1 MKKYIL
7 FSFLIVAATL
17 LSSLHAQ
24 EGWTL
29 RQCIEY
35 AIEHNIQIRRAEN
48 FAEQERVSL
57 NTAKWSRL
65 PNLNA
70 SASQGWSWGRTTS
83 PVDNT
88 YTNTSSG
95 SSNGSINTNIPV
107 FSGFELPNQKALAEL
122 NLKAA
127 LADLEKAKEDLSINV
142 AHAYLRVLFTQEIY
156 TIREEQI
163 LVSQEQYSRMQQLA
177 EVGKAS
183 PAEVAEAEARVAQDE
198 VSMVE
203 AHNNYQLALLDLSQL
218 LELPTPEGLRL
229 AAPDTDVS
237 VMLTPPEE
245 IYTEALMIKP
255 DIKAAIFRLEGSEKS
270 IRIAQN
276 GFYPQLSFGASL
288 STGFYTVDGKAYENF
303 GDQINNNFNKQ
314 IGFSLS
320 IPLFNRFAT
329 RNRVRTARLQQV
341 DLALQLD
348 NTKKILYKEIQQ
360 AWYNAVAAESTYKTS
375 EVAVAANEE
384 AFRLMGE
391 KFENGKATS
400 LEYNESKL
408 NLTQALSERVQ
419 AKYDF
424 LFATKILAFYKG
436 EPIE

>member
-1 MKKYIL
+1 MKKYIT
-7 FSFLIVAATL
+7 FSILIVAGTL
-17 LSSLHAQ
+17 LTCIHAQ

-48 FAEQERVSL
+48 SAEQDRISL
-57 NTAKWSRL
+57 HTAKWSRL
-65 PNLNA
+65 PNLTA

-95 SSNGSINTNIPV
+95 SSNGSINTNIPL

-122 NLKAA
+122 TLKAA

-142 AHAYLRVLFTQEIY
+142 AHAYLKVLFTQEIY

-163 LVSQEQYSRMQQLA
+163 LVSQEQYNRMQQLA

-198 VSMVE
+198 VSVVE

-245 IYTEALMIKP
+245 IYTEALMFKP
-255 DIKAAIFRLEGSEKS
+255 DIKAAMFRLEGSEKN
-270 IRIAQN
+270 IRIAQS

-303 GDQINNNFNKQ
+303 GDQISNNFNKQ

-348 NTKKILYKEIQQ
+348 NTKKTLYKEIQQ

-424 LFATKILAFYKG
+424 LFSTKILAFYKG